1 MAAERPGRPA
11 IAVWW
16 IGEGALDGG
25 LVGPLGERLAVE
37 YECSVAVEDPG
48 ERPAGTFDA
57 VRRQHSSR
65 EVLRWLAAEAPRC
78 EGRLLGV
85 TNVDLFIPILTFV
98 FGEAQLEGRAA
109 VVSSA
114 RLVHEDP
121 RVTAARLA
129 REGVHEIGHTFG
141 LRHCDASNDTGRG
154 QQPCVMARSAS
165 VRAVDVKGNRLCA
178 DCRTRY
184 RLFQQDGTHVYREH
198 ENPCR

>member
-1 MAAERPGRPA
+1 MTGERRAP

-16 IGEGALDGG
+16 IGEGRLDAG
-25 LVGPLGERLAVE
+25 LLDPVIDGLAAA
-37 YECSVAVEDPG
+37 YECRAKLADPG
-48 ERPAGTFDA
+48 ERPSGTLDA

-65 EVLRWLAAEAPRC
+65 EVLRWLAARASGLD
-78 EGRLLGV
+78 GRLLGV

-114 RLVHEDP
+114 RLWHDDP

-129 REGVHEIGHTFG
+129 REAVHEMGHTFG
-141 LRHCDASNDTGRG
+141 LRHCDGSDGKGLRAR
-154 QQPCVMARSAS
+154 PCVMGRSAS
-165 VRAVDVKGNRLCA
+165 VRAVDEKGSRLCA

-184 RLFQQDGTHVYREH
+184 RLFREDGAHVYREH
-198 ENPCR
+198 ENPGH